1 MAMLNNQMVY
11 NCPTTASGIIF
22 TQPKKSLESRRLTPQ
37 YKVGPKYIYI
47 CYIIIL
53 YIYIHIIIYS
63 YIELYRIIY
72 IHNNRRRWISTSM

>member
-37 YKVGPKYIYI
+37 YKVGLLP
-47 CYIIIL
+47 
-53 YIYIHIIIYS
+53 
-63 YIELYRIIY
+63 
-72 IHNNRRRWISTSM
+72 